1 MYEEAIV
8 SCVIISMLHHF
19 HITICKCNN
28 LNSMRFIDIIWHKG
42 DLGKIFTGVLYNNY
56 DPPPF
61 LCLKKDQFDE
71 SVKLLT

>member
-1 MYEEAIV
+1 MEFIWAGNENLGDLLL
-8 SCVIISMLHHF
+8 SL
-19 HITICKCNN
+19 ICKCNN
-28 LNSMRFIDIIWHKG
+28 LNSMCFIDIIWHKG